1 MPAQIEPEGVT
12 TQVATNPG
20 LADQPF
26 GSSRPQTLLTGSHEI
41 PQAPHSLVRA
51 LFLLLQIMYLCFYLI
66 SLARLHVVE
75 EIVAGMVAHPIW
87 VLVGLIVTAVIGI
100 PIRLYLISTVAFKA
114 PGLKDKFP
122 RLFAII
128 FPLDELWALAPF
140 LLVQQIGYGLALGL
154 TAILLYAPFAERA
167 LVLMGAGTSL
177 GGEPARS

>member
-1 MPAQIEPEGVT
+1 M
-12 TQVATNPG
+12 
-20 LADQPF
+20 
-26 GSSRPQTLLTGSHEI
+26 
-41 PQAPHSLVRA
+41 RA
-51 LFLLLQIMYLCFYLI
+51 LFLLLQVMYLSFYLI

-87 VLVGLIVTAVIGI
+87 VIVVLIVTAVVGI
-100 PIRLYLISTVAFKA
+100 PIRLYLISAVAFKA

-122 RLFAII
+122 RLFAVI

-167 LVLMGAGTSL
+167 LILMGAGSSVRR
-177 GGEPARS
+177 EPAQS